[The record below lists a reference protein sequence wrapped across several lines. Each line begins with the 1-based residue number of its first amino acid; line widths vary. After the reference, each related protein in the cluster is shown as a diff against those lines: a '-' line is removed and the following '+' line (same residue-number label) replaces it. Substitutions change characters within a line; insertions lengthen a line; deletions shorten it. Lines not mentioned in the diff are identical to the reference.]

1 MASSEEGSENEYF
14 NKNDE
19 ERDREINERIKQ
31 EMLGTSLSQSADEI
45 KKIFLMFVLGRR
57 QRVDCRTT
65 SSFPLLIFS
74 PSLTFVL

>member
-31 EMLGTSLSQSADEI
+31 EMLGAP
-45 KKIFLMFVLGRR
+45 FPYFV
-57 QRVDCRTT
+57 
-65 SSFPLLIFS
+65 S
-74 PSLTFVL
+74 